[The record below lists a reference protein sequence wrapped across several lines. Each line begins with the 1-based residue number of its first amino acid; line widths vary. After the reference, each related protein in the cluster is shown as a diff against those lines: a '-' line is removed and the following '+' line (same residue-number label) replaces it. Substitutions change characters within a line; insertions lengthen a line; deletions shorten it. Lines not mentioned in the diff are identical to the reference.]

1 MQNEQTPTPVPED
14 AAPAKKQGM
23 NLPNKITLLRVIL
36 IPFFV
41 AAVLFLPMVLH
52 GKLDFVWRIISGVL
66 FIGIALT
73 DMLDGKIAR
82 KYGLVTD
89 FGKFLDP
96 LADKLMTFGAMLAL
110 CVRYALDGATVFT
123 HIYVWATF
131 IVILRELAVT
141 SMRLVVSGNANI
153 VIAASWAGKV
163 KTCTQIV
170 SVSIILLEPVVF
182 CFAPISVIADY
193 QILSYIGIAAMVYFT
208 LYSGIQYFRAYWPYL
223 NTNK

>member
-1 MQNEQTPTPVPED
+1 MQAEQQTPTVPE
-14 AAPAKKQGM
+14 KKGM
-23 NLPNKITLLRVIL
+23 NLPNKLTVLRVCL
-36 IPFFV
+36 IPLFLAVVLYLPLLEGGDFWWRIV
-41 AAVLFLPMVLH
+41 AAF
-52 GKLDFVWRIISGVL
+52 L
-66 FIGIALT
+66 FIGIAVT

-110 CVRYALDGATVFT
+110 CVRYSMDDHKIFT
-123 HIYVWATF
+123 YIYIWATF

-141 SMRLVVSGNANI
+141 SIRLVVSSNAKI

-163 KTCTQIV
+163 KTCAQIV
-170 SVSIILLEPVVF
+170 SVCIILLEPVVF
-182 CFAPISVIADY
+182 AWLPFMVEWKP
-193 QILSYIGIAAMVYFT
+193 LSYTGIATMVFFT

-223 NTNK
+223 DTNK

>member
-1 MQNEQTPTPVPED
+1 MQEQTPVMSE
-14 AAPAKKQGM
+14 KKQGM
-23 NLPNKITLLRVIL
+23 NLPNKLTVLRVCL
-36 IPFFV
+36 IPLFLAVVLYLPVLEGGDFWWRIV
-41 AAVLFLPMVLH
+41 AAF
-52 GKLDFVWRIISGVL
+52 L
-66 FIGIALT
+66 FIGIAIT

-110 CVRYALDGATVFT
+110 CVRYSMDDHAIFT
-123 HIYVWATF
+123 YIYIWATF

-141 SMRLVVSGNANI
+141 SIRLVVSSNAKI

-163 KTCTQIV
+163 KTCAQIV
-170 SVSIILLEPVVF
+170 SVCIILLEPVVF
-182 CFAPISVIADY
+182 AWLPFMVAWKP
-193 QILSYIGIAAMVYFT
+193 LSYAGILTMVFFT
-208 LYSGIQYFRAYWPYL
+208 LYSGFQYFRAYMPYL